1 MSIRYITTGDE
12 KIARS
17 LLGEG
22 RHQLSILKR
31 AMAFQ
36 NLKQLQRLVR
46 FDDGTIIKCISCFGQ
61 DVVNVYAPPGF
72 PVEKERK
79 IVREFF
85 CWCNCC
91 FAEGVIT
98 KVIDD
103 YDNIGNY
110 TKDNGDPIYFRGEY
124 SKFYY
129 PTCCTDSAWGKIR
142 RYEGIRYKVQVCMG
156 DKPKKEFICTA
167 SDFIKYEEKDKV
179 LLLYLIDY
187 AKRSTGS
194 CESIC
199 LKECPPAED
208 GKLIGEG
215 ACEGIRRP
223 DRENDKNAEAAFGVT
238 LTDSVDGTYMIMPFK
253 FPRLPNRVEES
264 ME

>member
-22 RHQLSILKR
+22 RHQLTILKN

-36 NLKQLQRLVR
+36 KLQQLQRIVR
-46 FDDGTIIKCISCFGQ
+46 FDDGTVIKCSSCFGQ
-61 DVVNVYAPPGF
+61 DVVNVYIPIVPK
-72 PVEKERK
+72 PVKKERK
-79 IVREFF
+79 IIHKFY

-91 FAEGVIT
+91 FTEGVIT
-98 KVIDD
+98 EVIDV

-110 TKDNGDPIYFRGEY
+110 TKSNGDPVYYRGEY
-124 SKFYY
+124 LRWYY
-129 PTCCTDSAWGKIR
+129 PACCTDSAWGEIR
-142 RYEGIRYKVQVCMG
+142 RYEGIRYKVQACMG
-156 DKPKKEFICTA
+156 DKSKKEFICTA
-167 SDFIKYEEKDKV
+167 SDFIKYEKKDKV
-179 LLLYLIDY
+179 LLLILQNY
-187 AKRSTGS
+187 KKGTNWGST
-194 CESIC
+194 C
-199 LKECPPAED
+199 LRECPPAED

-223 DRENDKNAEAAFGVT
+223 DRENDENAEAVFGVT
-238 LTDSVDGTYMIMPFK
+238 LTDSIDGTYIIMPFK
-253 FPRLPNRVEES
+253 FPRLPSYVEES